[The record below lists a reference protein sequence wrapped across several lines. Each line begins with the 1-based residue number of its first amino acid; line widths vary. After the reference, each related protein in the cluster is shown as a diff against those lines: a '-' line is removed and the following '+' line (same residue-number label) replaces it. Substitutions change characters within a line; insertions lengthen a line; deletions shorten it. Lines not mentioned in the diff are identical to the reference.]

1 MGSIMNVTLVPFGN
15 SKFNGTELECQ
26 HGEDECTANSWEQCA
41 ITLYP
46 KFSTHWPFY
55 LCVETAAKVRVAR
68 ALDQHPPLYSRAC
81 PCMCGA
87 GVRRGRRALRAPED
101 RGLRHRCRPGLQHAL
116 RLCG

>member
-15 SKFNGTELECQ
+15 SKFNGAELECQ

-55 LCVETAAKVRVAR
+55 LCVETAAKVRRGVAR
-68 ALDQHPPLYSRAC
+68 ALDQHPPLYSR
-81 PCMCGA
+81 
-87 GVRRGRRALRAPED
+87 V
-101 RGLRHRCRPGLQHAL
+101 
-116 RLCG
+116 